1 MNGLHLMRHRAALTA
16 YEDALAAG
24 LSEPEAAEAAHS
36 AAQDV
41 DDERG
46 DHLYQQRREDRHG

>member
-1 MNGLHLMRHRAALTA
+1 MTSLHLMRHRAALTA

-24 LSEPEAAEAAHS
+24 LSEPDAASAARD

-46 DHLYQQRREDRHG
+46 DHLYQQRREDRV